1 MLRDNNLMDKYPQIV
16 SAMGETVA
24 KGGFGTSVTPVSQFY
39 FQQAF
44 NNVMFGKVGDF
55 TVNMTD
61 AQRYSSSGK
70 TSVDYIFVMVSE
82 NNIESI
88 LK

>member
-1 MLRDNNLMDKYPQIV
+1 
-16 SAMGETVA
+16 
-24 KGGFGTSVTPVSQFY
+24 
-39 FQQAF
+39 
-44 NNVMFGKVGDF
+44 
-55 TVNMTD
+55 MTD